1 MPWNNK
7 ITITANYD
15 GLDVLGKSFT
25 VTFPKKKVFT

>member
-7 ITITANYD
+7 MTITANYD
-15 GLDVLGKSFT
+15 AEDEAGMSFT